1 MHIKLSVEEYENEF
15 SRKLVI
21 NKTKRF
27 GGFIVKKQGNIYYGW
42 YIVLTSAIIVLL
54 SMGMRMGIGPFVNP
68 VMRDLGLS
76 RTEISIII
84 AIGMLV
90 YGIGMPIA
98 GALLTWCSTRIIL
111 LIGLF
116 TVCVSILWTI
126 NAKGMISFLLSFGI
140 LLSLGLS
147 FLSNI
152 TLSTIIS
159 KWFVRQR
166 GKALFYLTTGGMA
179 GIAVMTPVGTLL
191 IESVGWQ
198 NTLLIFAGVFICIV
212 IPSAI
217 FIMKEDV
224 PEGAD
229 GANLTSERAKLNSQ
243 QSITLKDALKTKAFW
258 QIVMGLFSCGFIMN
272 LLGSHGVPML
282 IDHGFQPTTA
292 SFGIGTIGIVAI
304 FGTMFLGSLSD
315 RYSRRKILFFIYFAR
330 FFGIIALVSV
340 VLPWQLFLVTIAAG
354 LVWAGS
360 IATSTAILGDL
371 YGVRLL
377 GVLNGWAFFIGHQI
391 GAAIG
396 SFLGGW
402 GYEVYGTHWFS
413 FGLAALLSLIASFT
427 VYLLPEK
434 PIFTKYKTGEKNNLY
449 TNKTQ

>member
-1 MHIKLSVEEYENEF
+1 MTTNRGH
-15 SRKLVI
+15 
-21 NKTKRF
+21 
-27 GGFIVKKQGNIYYGW
+27 IYYGW
-42 YIVLTSAIIVLL
+42 YIILASSIIVLL

-68 VMRDLGLS
+68 VMEDLGLS
-76 RTEISIII
+76 RTAISIII

-98 GALLTWCSTRIIL
+98 GSLLKWYSTRTIL

-126 NAKGMISFLLSFGI
+126 NAKGTISFLLSFGI

-159 KWFVRQR
+159 KWFVVQR

-179 GIAVMTPVGTLL
+179 GIAVMTPVETLL

-212 IPSAI
+212 IPSAL

-229 GANLTSERAKLNSQ
+229 GGNDSSNGSRTSVQPNLTVR
-243 QSITLKDALKTKAFW
+243 DALKTKAFW
-258 QIVMGLFSCGFIMN
+258 QIVIGLFSCGFIMN

-282 IDHGFQPTTA
+282 IDHEFQPMTA
-292 SFGIGTIGIVAI
+292 SYGIGMIGIVAI

-315 RYSRRKILFFIYFAR
+315 RYPRKNILFIIYFAR
-330 FFGIIALVSV
+330 FFGILGLVLV
-340 VLPWQLFLVTIAAG
+340 VSPWQLFLVAFVAG

-360 IATSTAILGDL
+360 IATSTAILSDL

-377 GVLNGWAFFIGHQI
+377 GVLNGWAFFLGHQI
-391 GAAIG
+391 GAALG

-402 GYEVYGTHWFS
+402 GYEVLGTHLFS
-413 FGLAALLSLIASFT
+413 FGLAAFLSLIASFT
-427 VYLLPEK
+427 VYFLPQKLTFPSYITSGEERSLLK
-434 PIFTKYKTGEKNNLY
+434 
-449 TNKTQ
+449 